1 MFDGSHHIL
10 LDALHQ
16 GSGELG
22 TNDWV
27 LTRDVL
33 EVTAIVRDPL
43 DVYTWAQLDMG
54 TLVEE
59 LLTHGISLLL
69 SQVAVPS
76 HT

>member
-33 EVTAIVRDPL
+33 EVTAIVRDSL

-54 TLVEE
+54 TLV
-59 LLTHGISLLL
+59 
-69 SQVAVPS
+69 
-76 HT
+76 